1 MTDLDTARQHGHTRA
16 KDAADH
22 ANRVSPQWIE
32 TAVCFVRLFSLEH
45 RAQTFLAEDVRAAAE
60 SWGLSAAPDGRSWG
74 HVMKRAEREG
84 FVVPCGY
91 RAAVSSRGSPKVLW
105 RAA

>member
-1 MTDLDTARQHGHTRA
+1 MTDLATARQRGHARA

-32 TAVCFVRLFSLEH
+32 TAVAFVRRFVWGH
-45 RAQTFLAEDVRAAAE
+45 RTHPFLAEEVRAAAE
-60 SWGLSAAPDGRSWG
+60 AWGLPAAPDGRSWG

-84 FVVPCGY
+84 VVVPCGY